1 MKKYI
6 RLIIAL
12 TGILT
17 TASAQTAEGG
27 GAYIRNNGKIVNCVV
42 MNNYALNGFGISG
55 YGGEVIN
62 CTIKDNYYLNTS
74 IVNPGDMLMNDGTVY
89 SPTYD
94 TGGKLTFPTGYSAST
109 VKGVCFWGNANN
121 NYLDGRFWV
130 ISVDEASLNWCPSGM
145 TGNNGNNPIDITGI
159 PNYSDPTSALF
170 DYDGSGNT
178 YLIVTETGFVQ
189 NPNASFALTT
199 GNCAAK
205 FCYEYL
211 RVTGK
216 PAIWFLPAM
225 GQLRTLDN
233 ALSIINPILLK
244 LGKTQITANWYWS
257 SDEFSQQQ
265 AWGYWF
271 PSTSTTPAQKGK
283 NSEVLKVRP
292 MAIVSKSN

>member
-1 MKKYI
+1 M
-6 RLIIAL
+6 LIVR
-12 TGILT
+12 LT
-17 TASAQTAEGG
+17 TLIAQTAEGG
-27 GAYIRNNGKIVNCVV
+27 GAYILNNGKILNCVV
-42 MNNYALNGFGISG
+42 INNYALNGFGISG
-55 YGGEVIN
+55 TGGEVTN

-89 SPTYD
+89 SPTYN
-94 TGGKLTFPTGYSAST
+94 TNGNLIFPTGYAASN
-109 VKGVCFWGNANN
+109 VIGVCFWGNANN

-130 ISVDEASLNWCPSGM
+130 ISVDEVSLYWCPNGM
-145 TGNNGNNPIDITGI
+145 TGNGGYNPIDIVGI
-159 PNYSDPTSALF
+159 PNYSDPSSALF

-178 YLIVTETGFVQ
+178 NLIVTEPGFVQ
-189 NPNASFALTT
+189 NPTLSYALTT

-205 FCYEYL
+205 YCYEYL
-211 RVTGK
+211 RVAAK

-233 ALSIINPILLK
+233 ALATINPILLK
-244 LGKTQITANWYWS
+244 LGKIQITANWYWT

-271 PSTSTTPAQKGK
+271 PSASNQPAQKSK
-283 NSEVLKVRP
+283 NSDVLKVRP

>member
-6 RLIIAL
+6 LMIIAL
-12 TGILT
+12 TGIST
-17 TASAQTAEGG
+17 FAIAQAAEGG
-27 GAYIRNNGKIVNCVV
+27 GAYIQNSGKILNCVV
-42 MNNYALNGFGISG
+42 TNNYALNGFGISG
-55 YGGEVIN
+55 NGGEVTN
-62 CTIKDNYYLNTS
+62 CTIKDNFYLNIS

-94 TGGKLTFPTGYSAST
+94 TNGYLIFPTGYTASNVT
-109 VKGVCFWGNANN
+109 GVCFWGNANN
-121 NYLDGRFWV
+121 NYLDGRFWI
-130 ISVDEASLNWCPSGM
+130 ISVDEVSLSWCPNGM
-145 TGNNGNNPIDITGI
+145 TGNNGYNPIDITGI
-159 PNYSDPTSALF
+159 PNYGDPSSALF

-178 YLIVTETGFVQ
+178 NLIVTEPGFVQ
-189 NPNASFALTT
+189 NPTLSYALTT

-205 FCYEYL
+205 YCYEYL
-211 RVTGK
+211 RVAGK

-233 ALSIINPILLK
+233 ALATINPILLK
-244 LGKTQITANWYWS
+244 LGKIQITANWYWT

-271 PSTSTTPAQKGK
+271 PSASNQPAQKSK
-283 NSEVLKVRP
+283 NSDVLKVRP